1 MTSLHSGEKTK
12 AKSSLIAEID
22 ARDGRGGDRLRR
34 GLRGPD
40 LAGRLTRGVLVSATI
55 LAAVILGRVGAGI
68 GGFALLAASGILAL
82 AIPTARS
89 LSRRLLIILVTV
101 FGLAP
106 VLWWI
111 PFPLTSFGRATFL
124 LAVTATGLGAWVAF
138 ARDPKSRLRR
148 MLPEVRGID
157 AIPVVVAC
165 LSAGTLINF
174 LKTRTASDAMTLLSM
189 NWDNASHFDMYYM
202 LRKYGQIIG
211 ALGVSP
217 DGSQWHFYNYP
228 QGFHSTVVLLAEI
241 VRGPQVSDLGGELI
255 SYTVLSA
262 VAVTMAVTMVA
273 AALCSIPLFRRRL
286 FVAAPV
292 VIFVCAGWIYGP
304 GAASTMHGFQNF
316 YVAVAL
322 VAAFSVLMVLQ
333 ARVLQ
338 PVTLFAASAA
348 AIGVVHNWALLVTL
362 LIGGVVVL
370 VIPWKRSR
378 WAQSKRN
385 YSLAGGI
392 GCFTLLA
399 IAPALG
405 QLSSISTEDVLYA
418 VGGVPAPDYGRAAA
432 VVIGA
437 IAVGIA
443 GIRLPLG
450 SGRSV
455 HHGRR
460 IASSAW
466 IVALGLG
473 VWVFMAVAQIAK
485 SGAMSY
491 YSIKYLLALELVALV
506 VLGMGLVC
514 VIGAGLPGRRRSR
527 WPGAIAMV
535 LAAAASTQVFGL
547 TLDTRSVGLTP
558 SSTSALEFERQRKT
572 LDGPVPAHVEALL
585 AAVESNGGKPAA
597 YLTTYGKEFDAV
609 LAFQWYDALTA
620 TYTEK
625 SVSFMPQLIP
635 LWSGVEELPAVVGA
649 LKATDPELNIIVD
662 PRDQAQLEKIL
673 ADR

>member
-1 MTSLHSGEKTK
+1 MTSLQSGEKTRVND
-12 AKSSLIAEID
+12 SLIAQVD
-22 ARDGRGGDRLRR
+22 ARGGSGGERPRR
-34 GLRGPD
+34 GRRGPD
-40 LAGRLTRGVLVSATI
+40 LAVRLTRGVLVSGLI
-55 LAAVILGRVGAGI
+55 LAAVILGRVGAGM
-68 GGFALLAASGILAL
+68 GGFALLAVSGILAL
-82 AIPTARS
+82 AVPTARS
-89 LSRRLLIILVTV
+89 LSRRLLILLVAI
-101 FGLAP
+101 FGLTP

-111 PFPLTSFGRATFL
+111 PFPLTSVGRGTLL
-124 LAVTATGLGAWVAF
+124 LAATATGLGAWVAF

-148 MLPEVRGID
+148 MLPEVRAID
-157 AIPVVVAC
+157 AVPVVVAGM
-165 LSAGTLINF
+165 SAGTLINF
-174 LKTRTASDAMTLLSM
+174 LKVRTAPEAMTLLTM

-211 ALGVSP
+211 GLGLSP
-217 DGSQWHFYNYP
+217 DGSQWHFFNYP

-292 VIFVCAGWIYGP
+292 VVFVGAGWIYGP
-304 GAASTMHGFQNF
+304 GAASSLHGFQNF

-370 VIPWKRSR
+370 VIPWKRMR

-385 YSLAGGI
+385 YALALGL
-392 GCFTLLA
+392 GCFTLIA
-399 IAPALG
+399 ISPALG

-432 VVIGA
+432 VVLGA
-437 IAVGIA
+437 LAVGI
-443 GIRLPLG
+443 GIRPPMG

-473 VWVFMAVAQIAK
+473 VWIFMAVAQIAK
-485 SGAMSY
+485 SGTMSY

-506 VLGMGLVC
+506 VLGMGLVYL
-514 VIGAGLPGRRRSR
+514 IGAGVPDRTRSR

-535 LAAAASTQVFGL
+535 LAATASTQVFGL

-558 SSTSALEFERQRKT
+558 SSASSLELERQRKA
-572 LDGPVPAHVEALL
+572 LDGPVPAYVEALL
-585 AAVESNGGKPAA
+585 KAVELNEGKPAA
-597 YLTTYGKEFDAV
+597 YLTTYGKEFDAM

-625 SVSFMPQLIP
+625 SVSFMPQLVP
-635 LWSGVEELPAVVGA
+635 LWSGVEGLPAVVGA
-649 LKATDPELNIIVD
+649 LKDADPDVQIIVD